1 MSTIDERAHLPANR
15 AFDFTGAMRT
25 LCHDLTAR
33 LDELRHIDI
42 NRVAIAFS
50 QTRKP
55 VRHGLQATLTPL
67 RFLGGSLYTRRGR
80 RRYTVQRLFDRDGR
94 EMLYILRFYLPRFLD
109 QPFAEKLNT
118 VVHELWHIGPEFD
131 GDLRRFPGR
140 CYAHSSSEQQYDAF
154 CRALGEKYLR
164 QSPPADAFDFLHVPF
179 GDLVTRHGTIRGM
192 RIPAPKLLP
201 VADT

>member
-1 MSTIDERAHLPANR
+1 MIRSNDNPATVGG
-15 AFDFTGAMRT
+15 FDFTAAMRL
-25 LCHDLTAR
+25 LCEDLASR
-33 LDELRHIDI
+33 LPELQHIEVD
-42 NRVAIAFS
+42 RVAIAFS
-50 QTRKP
+50 RTRKP

-80 RRYTVQRLFDRDGR
+80 RRYTVQRLFDRNGR

-118 VVHELWHIGPEFD
+118 VVHELWHIGPAFD

-140 CYAHSSSEQQYDAF
+140 CFAHSSSEQQYDAF
-154 CRALGEKYLR
+154 CRALADKWLR
-164 QSPPADAFDFLHVPF
+164 ESPPVAVYDFLHAPF
-179 GDLVTRHGTIRGM
+179 AELASRHGAIRGY

-201 VADT
+201 VE

>member
-1 MSTIDERAHLPANR
+1 MATVERRGNR
-15 AFDFTGAMRT
+15 LAPVGFDFTGAMRR
-25 LCHDLTAR
+25 LCLDLSSR
-33 LDELRHIDI
+33 LEELQHVDVG
-42 NRVAIAFS
+42 RVAIGFS

-67 RFLGGSLYTRRGR
+67 RFSGGGLYTRRGR
-80 RRYTVQRLFDRDGR
+80 RRYTVQRLFDREGR

-109 QPFAEKLNT
+109 QPFEEKLTT

-140 CYAHSSSEQQYDAF
+140 CFAHSASERQYDAF
-154 CRALGEKYLR
+154 CQALADKWLR
-164 QSPPADAFDFLHVPF
+164 QSPPAEAVNFLRARYAQ
-179 GDLVTRHGTIRGM
+179 LKARHGTVRGD

-201 VADT
+201 IGEP